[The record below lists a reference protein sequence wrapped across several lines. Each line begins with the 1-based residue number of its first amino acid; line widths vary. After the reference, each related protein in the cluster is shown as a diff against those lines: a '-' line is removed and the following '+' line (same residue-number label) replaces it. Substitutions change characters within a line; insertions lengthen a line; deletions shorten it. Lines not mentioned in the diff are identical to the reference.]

1 VAQLVPAVRPAPSKP
16 AAQAPA
22 EEEALDVEQLLQ
34 ELDETAAQR
43 EVEQQGRARRAASR
57 RAQRRWR
64 FLRANLKRLGIERED
79 TSSRFARITRERLA
93 MLQRF
98 RAENPDYPFG
108 PMPEPLLS
116 RQGPRSSSPRRL
128 AAADKVE
135 PRPST
140 VLGGGRSDARVA
152 VRAKPTLVEPP
163 DAFDAAPTL
172 RSSVSAIQLPPLD
185 KADQYGVA
193 AGKRSQLRQR
203 TTPRGQASLAWTSA
217 SEAAPGAADSA
228 GSTPDSII
236 DAGSQPSSA
245 RAAALRAARGAAPRE
260 PPLGNGSPP
269 PRLRPSPSAPHLQP
283 SLQRLPDEPT
293 CRSAWGSSDS
303 SVPIPRRT
311 LVGRGR
317 PHLDLANRGRQSRFE
332 TLPPENLVPPPRV
345 RNRERWAMELDPFR
359 PLHDPFESEPPPPV
373 APMLRPSSTVVD
385 LRQSHRAAL
394 DDLQRALR
402 PSTSEVALQ
411 VRPREQPA
419 WDSSSAVPLASIV
432 EPPWLLADAPTTTPD
447 PYEIVPR
454 PVRAEASPRRGDESG
469 RGRPA
474 PYVPVP
480 TPFRSD
486 VSPRRPDATPSPY
499 VPLPRSSSVGDTRP
513 TTTTAFG
520 LMPFLSST
528 ELERPSTTEYDYG
541 ATLAQR
547 RKSSTRSSDKPAD
560 AKDDLAKGNAK
571 GKTDKKGLRYYVGL

>member
-1 VAQLVPAVRPAPSKP
+1 M
-16 AAQAPA
+16 
-22 EEEALDVEQLLQ
+22 EQLLQ

-43 EVEQQGRARRAASR
+43 EVEQQERARRAASR

-135 PRPST
+135 SRPST
-140 VLGGGRSDARVA
+140 VLGGSRSDARIA

-163 DAFDAAPTL
+163 DAFDVTPTL
-172 RSSVSAIQLPPLD
+172 RSSVSTIQLPPLE

-193 AGKRSQLRQR
+193 AGKRPQLRQR
-203 TTPRGQASLAWTSA
+203 TTPRGQASLAWAST

-245 RAAALRAARGAAPRE
+245 RAAALRAARGAPRE
-260 PPLGNGSPP
+260 PPHGDGSQQ
-269 PRLRPSPSAPHLQP
+269 RLRPSPSAPHLQP

-293 CRSAWGSSDS
+293 CRSAWGYSDGS
-303 SVPIPRRT
+303 APIPRRT

-317 PHLDLANRGRQSRFE
+317 PHLDPASRARQSRLE
-332 TLPPENLVPPPRV
+332 TLPPESQPRCGEHLHARQVISGNQLEPLPPESLVPPPRV
-345 RNRERWAMELDPFR
+345 RDRERWAMELDPFR
-359 PLHDPFESEPPPPV
+359 PLPDPFESEPPPPV
-373 APMLRPSSTVVD
+373 APMLRPSTTTVD

-432 EPPWLLADAPTTTPD
+432 EPPWLLADAPTSTPD

-454 PVRAEASPRRGDESG
+454 PVRTEASPRRGDESG

-480 TPFRSD
+480 MPFRSD
-486 VSPRRPDATPSPY
+486 VSPRRPDAIPAPY

-520 LMPFLSST
+520 LMPSLSST
-528 ELERPSTTEYDYG
+528 ELEQPSTTEHDYG

-547 RKSSTRSSDKPAD
+547 RKSSTRSSVKPSD
-560 AKDDLAKGNAK
+560 AKDELAKGNAK

>member
-1 VAQLVPAVRPAPSKP
+1 
-16 AAQAPA
+16 
-22 EEEALDVEQLLQ
+22 
-34 ELDETAAQR
+34 
-43 EVEQQGRARRAASR
+43 
-57 RAQRRWR
+57 
-64 FLRANLKRLGIERED
+64 
-79 TSSRFARITRERLA
+79 
-93 MLQRF
+93 
-98 RAENPDYPFG
+98 
-108 PMPEPLLS
+108 
-116 RQGPRSSSPRRL
+116 
-128 AAADKVE
+128 
-135 PRPST
+135 
-140 VLGGGRSDARVA
+140 
-152 VRAKPTLVEPP
+152 
-163 DAFDAAPTL
+163 
-172 RSSVSAIQLPPLD
+172 
-185 KADQYGVA
+185 
-193 AGKRSQLRQR
+193 
-203 TTPRGQASLAWTSA
+203 
-217 SEAAPGAADSA
+217 
-228 GSTPDSII
+228 
-236 DAGSQPSSA
+236 
-245 RAAALRAARGAAPRE
+245 
-260 PPLGNGSPP
+260 
-269 PRLRPSPSAPHLQP
+269 
-283 SLQRLPDEPT
+283 
-293 CRSAWGSSDS
+293 
-303 SVPIPRRT
+303 
-311 LVGRGR
+311 
-317 PHLDLANRGRQSRFE
+317 
-332 TLPPENLVPPPRV
+332 
-345 RNRERWAMELDPFR
+345 
-359 PLHDPFESEPPPPV
+359 
-373 APMLRPSSTVVD
+373 MLRPSSTVVD

-528 ELERPSTTEYDYG
+528 ELEQPSTTEYDYG